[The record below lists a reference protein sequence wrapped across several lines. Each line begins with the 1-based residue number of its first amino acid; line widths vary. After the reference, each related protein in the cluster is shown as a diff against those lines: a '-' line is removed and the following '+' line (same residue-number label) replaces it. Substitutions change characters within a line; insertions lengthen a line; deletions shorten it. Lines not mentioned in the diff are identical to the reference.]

1 MENGEQLELDIDK
14 IVFPGRGLSRTGGCV
29 VFVPG
34 VVHGERV
41 RARVSKKK
49 KNYAEAVLDEVID
62 ASEYRIEPACPIN
75 SKCPGCCYQ
84 HVSYEAEVDI
94 KRKQFINFIEHNA
107 GMCAPADVGAV
118 PSPSFTGYRNR
129 ITLHVAEDS
138 NGPYVGYIGYDN
150 RSIIDVPACPLACPE
165 INELLCSLRSDRDF
179 MESLPRDGTLM
190 LRYSPGSGA
199 YFLVKDKKHKRD
211 IRAGVS
217 LNYAREDTVIGTVK
231 VPPGGFFQVNAAV
244 MNMLLEYVLDAIG
257 DVRPLSFI
265 DVYCGSG
272 LFAIAA
278 ASAGVSN
285 VLGIESDA
293 ACVKAARE
301 NCREKG
307 LENVTFLAD
316 AAGDVLGAALDCV
329 ELENTMALVDPT
341 RRGLEKPVREA
352 LVSRR
357 PQRIMYV
364 SCAPDTMARD
374 LKELAGAGY
383 KIERARLFDM
393 FPRTPYFESVVMLS
407 MS

>member
-1 MENGEQLELDIDK
+1 MEKGEQLELDIDK
-14 IVFPGRGLSRTGGCV
+14 IVFPGKGLSRTDGCV
-29 VFVPG
+29 VFVSD
-34 VVHGERV
+34 VIHGEHV
-41 RARVSKKK
+41 KARVSKKK
-49 KNYAEAVLDEVID
+49 KNYAEAALDEVID
-62 ASEYRIEPACPIN
+62 ASEHRIEPTCPIN

-84 HVSYEAEVDI
+84 HLSYEAEVDI
-94 KRKQFINFIEHNA
+94 KRKQFINFLEHNA
-107 GMCAPADVGAV
+107 GMSVPADAESV
-118 PSPSFTGYRNR
+118 PSPSSTGYRNR
-129 ITLHVAEDS
+129 VTLHVGEDS

-150 RSIIDVPACPLACPE
+150 RTIIDVPACPLACAE
-165 INELLCSLRSDRDF
+165 INELLCSLRSDGAF
-179 MESLPRDGTLM
+179 MESLPRDGSLL

-199 YFLVKDKKHKRD
+199 YFLVNDKKNRTG

-217 LNYAREDTVIGTVK
+217 LDYTREDTAIGPVK

-265 DVYCGSG
+265 DLYCGSG

-293 ACVKAARE
+293 ACVKAARI

-307 LENVTFLAD
+307 LENVTFVAD
-316 AAGDVLGAALDCV
+316 VAGDVLGAALDCV
-329 ELENTMALVDPT
+329 DLKTTMALVDPT

-383 KIERARLFDM
+383 TIERARLFDM
-393 FPRTPYFESVVMLS
+393 FPRTPYFESAVMLR